1 MATIVTQVDDYQ
13 AVVSRADDVA
23 GPSQGQWDYASYAAL
38 PDDGRRSE
46 IIDGVLYMPPAPN
59 IAHQSASN
67 LFAFYL
73 TMHVQMTGQGW
84 VFSAPIDVELAPN
97 VVVQPDVVVVL
108 AANQGIIAPER
119 IIGAPDLV
127 VEIASPGTATYDRS
141 KKLAAYER
149 AGVHE
154 YWIAD
159 PIARTVE
166 VLLRDGDSYA
176 SKGVFAG
183 KATLPSRVAPGLP
196 VQARQFF
203 A

>member
-1 MATIVTQVDDYQ
+1 
-13 AVVSRADDVA
+13 
-23 GPSQGQWDYASYAAL
+23 
-38 PDDGRRSE
+38 
-46 IIDGVLYMPPAPN
+46 VLYMPPAPN